1 MSGESRRSGRAVLR
15 LALLAGTAAAAAS
28 AWSPALAQDP
38 PPKSPGAATASDQ
51 ALSAA
56 DGLDPDSFYL
66 EADTV
71 ANDERNK
78 TVTASGHVEARY
90 RGRTLRAQTL
100 SYDTASGVV
109 SARGNVVIVNP
120 DGTAEFSKEV
130 ELDDQFRA
138 GVALG
143 FSARLQDNIKI
154 AADSAIKRSEDEAE
168 LNRAIYTP
176 CNICTSTGK
185 NKKPTWSIQAGKVVQ
200 DKDHH
205 VIYYRN
211 AVIRVLGVPVFYT
224 PVFWHPDADAKA
236 RSGFLTPRFEVS
248 HKRGVS
254 YEQPYVFAISPSQD
268 LVVSPIFNTEV
279 NPFLNLE
286 WRKRF
291 GAGQID
297 ARFGYTYERLF
308 DFQGDPIPGSDL
320 TSRSYVLASGAFD
333 MGDAWKWGF
342 AAERVSDPLLFDRYD
357 ISGVYE
363 RRGLFETDSRR
374 LLSQIYAVRQD
385 SNSYLSVSAL
395 NFQGL
400 RIGDVNA
407 AMPVVA
413 PLIEGRW
420 EPQAPVFGGRLRLT
434 GSAVVL
440 ERKVDLADP
449 SLPGIDNRRATT
461 QLDWRRAYTLKNGLR
476 IEPFASG
483 RVDVYNIADQPPT
496 YSAHTVGR
504 ALGSL
509 GVDLSYPLIRSSGGA
524 TWILEPLAEAVV
536 SPESNPNP
544 DIPNTD
550 SADFVFDETNLFD
563 PNRAPG
569 FDVYDSGVRLNVGGR
584 ATVRWGDGRQARF
597 FAGRSFRQAR
607 DLNLPLNSGYSD
619 RSSDWV
625 LAVSASPVRGLSLY
639 GRTQLDGD
647 NLSLR
652 RQEAG
657 ANFMLSRVQGYVR
670 YLHDYTDVVAGEREN
685 VEVAGDVF
693 ITKHW
698 GIVGYA
704 ARDIRNDIWARRDIG
719 VVYQDECA
727 RIEVVYHHSD
737 AFVRLGGP
745 SNSVQVRLTLATLGE
760 QGYRSQDRR

>member
-1 MSGESRRSGRAVLR
+1 MLR
-15 LALLAGTAAAAAS
+15 LALLAGTAAALCAVAPAWAQPGPGPAAAS
-28 AWSPALAQDP
+28 PPAA
-38 PPKSPGAATASDQ
+38 ASDE

-56 DGLDPDSFYL
+56 DGLTPDSFYL
-66 EADTV
+66 EADRI
-71 ANDERNK
+71 AADDRGK
-78 TVTASGHVEARY
+78 TVTATGHVEARY

-100 SYDTASGVV
+100 TYDQASGVV
-109 SARGNVVIVNP
+109 TARGDVVIVNP

-130 ELDDQFRA
+130 ELDDQFRT

-154 AADSAIKRSEDEAE
+154 AADSAIKRSDDEAE

-185 NKKPTWSIQAGKVVQ
+185 NKRPTWSIQADKVVQ
-200 DKDHH
+200 DKLHH

-211 AVIRVLGVPVFYT
+211 AVIRILGVPVFYT
-224 PVFWHPDADAKA
+224 PVFWHPDAGAKA
-236 RSGFLTPRFEVS
+236 RSGFLTPRLEIS

-291 GAGQID
+291 SNGQID
-297 ARFGYTYERLF
+297 ARFGYTYAREF
-308 DFQGDPIPGSDL
+308 DFQGDAIPGSDL

-333 MGDAWKWGF
+333 MGDVWKWGF

-357 ISGVYE
+357 INGVYE

-385 SNSYLSVSAL
+385 SNSYLSISAL
-395 NFQGL
+395 DFQGL

-420 EPQAPVFGGRLRLT
+420 EPEGGVLGGRLRLT

-440 ERKVDLADP
+440 ERKADLADP
-449 SLPGIDNRRATT
+449 ALPGVDNRRATS
-461 QLDWRRAYTLKNGLR
+461 QLDWRRAFTLKDGVR

-483 RVDVYNIADQPPT
+483 RVDVYNIADQPPD
-496 YSAHTVGR
+496 YAAHTVGR
-504 ALGSL
+504 ALGSAGL
-509 GVDLSYPLIRSSGGA
+509 DLSYPLIRTSGTT
-524 TWILEPLAEAVV
+524 TWILEPLAEAVI
-536 SPESNPNP
+536 SPEANPNP

-569 FDVYDSGVRLNVGGR
+569 FDVYDSGVRVNLGGR
-584 ATVRWGDGRQARF
+584 ATVHWGAGRQARF
-597 FAGRSFRQAR
+597 FVGRSFRQAR
-607 DLNLPLNSGYSD
+607 DLNLPLTSGYSD
-619 RSSDWV
+619 RGSDWI
-625 LAVSASPVRGLSLY
+625 LAASAAPVRGLTLY

-647 NLSLR
+647 TLSLR
-652 RQEAG
+652 REELG

-670 YLHDYTDVVAGEREN
+670 YLHDYTDLTAGEREN

-698 GIVGYA
+698 GIVAYA